1 MVPTFCDSVIF
12 ENNIIQF
19 FELHL
24 HGHRISSPATE
35 LNNIYHKF
43 SAKKRLKLDIIEFPF
58 CICIT

>member
-1 MVPTFCDSVIF
+1 MVLTFCDSVIF

-24 HGHRISSPATE
+24 YGHRIPSPTAE

-43 SAKKRLKLDIIEFPF
+43 SAKKRLKLFV
-58 CICIT
+58 ITIYLPVKNK